1 LGEIEQ
7 VLEKANEWLRAG
19 RKVCIA
25 TVIEAD
31 GSTPRGVGAKMVISS
46 TGETFGTVGGGAVEK
61 KVLDAAPGVLETG
74 EAAVVGFD
82 LSGKSTDI
90 DSVCGGNMKV
100 FLEALGEYRNLFIM
114 GAGHV
119 GRALAKAADAAG
131 FAVTLVD
138 DRDDFLTG
146 EGLPATVCCVKAMPD
161 GFEEQ
166 LEMDTDSFVVIVTR
180 GHALDGEWLG
190 AMSGLGL
197 KYVGMVGSQRK
208 IESVYAALRDG
219 GVSGEYLDGV
229 HAPVGLDIDAET
241 PEEIAVSIVAEL
253 IKVYRGGT
261 RG

>member
-25 TVIEAD
+25 TVIEAE

-46 TGETFGTVGGGAVEK
+46 TGETFGTIGGGIVEK

-74 EAAVVGFD
+74 GAAVVGFD
-82 LSGKSTDI
+82 LSGKSADL
-90 DSVCGGNMKV
+90 DSVCGGNMRV
-100 FLEALGEYRNLFIM
+100 FLEALGECRNLFII

-119 GRALAKAADAAG
+119 GRAVAKAADAAG
-131 FAVTLVD
+131 FAVTLAD

-146 EGLPATVCCVKAMPD
+146 EDLPATVRCLKATPD
-161 GFEEQ
+161 GFKEE
-166 LEMDTDSFVVIVTR
+166 LDMDANAFAVIATR
-180 GHALDGEWLG
+180 GHALDGKWLG
-190 AMSGLGL
+190 ALSGLGL
-197 KYVGMVGSQRK
+197 RYVGMVGSRRK
-208 IESVYAALRDG
+208 IETVYAALRDG
-219 GVSGEYLDGV
+219 GVSGEYLDSV

-253 IKVYRGGT
+253 IKVYRGAV
-261 RG
+261 RS

>member
-1 LGEIEQ
+1 MGEIEQ
-7 VLEKANEWLRAG
+7 VLEKATEWLRAG

-46 TGETFGTVGGGAVEK
+46 TGETFGTIGGGLVEK
-61 KVLDAAPGVLETG
+61 KVLDAAPAVLETG

-82 LSGKSTDI
+82 LSGKSADL

-100 FLEALGEYRNLFIM
+100 FLEVLGQRRDLFIM
-114 GAGHV
+114 GAGHI

-146 EGLPATVCCVKAMPD
+146 EGLPATVRCVKAMPD
-161 GFEEQ
+161 GCEE
-166 LEMDTDSFVVIVTR
+166 LLDMDTGSFAVIATR
-180 GHALDGEWLG
+180 GHALDGKWLG
-190 AMSGLGL
+190 ALSGLGL
-197 KYVGMVGSQRK
+197 RYVGMVGSRRK
-208 IESVYAALRDG
+208 IETVYAALGDE

-229 HAPVGLDIDAET
+229 HAPVGLDIHAET

-253 IKVYRGGT
+253 IKVDRGGA
-261 RG
+261 RR